1 MNRPL
6 PIALAVIGLLT
17 SSCARSPEKQ
27 VYTLREPATH
37 INPANLKPAS
47 ETLAILSLTIPE
59 SVDRQKMVTRS
70 AGSARL
76 ELSDTHRWAE
86 PLTAEIATALAD
98 EIVLE
103 RPGTLV
109 TTPGQV
115 STAQHPDHQLDI
127 DITRFEGVLG
137 GGVDVEAI
145 WTIRDFQGKQEQH
158 RHARIH
164 EETDGAGHEAVATA
178 YARALRRLAHQM
190 IASLEPTK

>member
-1 MNRPL
+1 MNRQL

-27 VYTLREPATH
+27 VYTLREPANRTS
-37 INPANLKPAS
+37 PANLKPAS
-47 ETLAILSLTIPE
+47 QTMAILSLTIPE

-76 ELSDTHRWAE
+76 EISDTHRWAE
-86 PLTAEIATALAD
+86 PLTAEIATAIAD
-98 EIVLE
+98 EIELE

-127 DITRFEGVLG
+127 DITRFEGALG
-137 GGVDVEAI
+137 DGVDVEAI
-145 WTIRDFQGKQEQH
+145 WTIRDSLDKQEQH
-158 RHARIH
+158 RHSRIH
-164 EETDGAGHEAVATA
+164 EKSNEASHEALASA

-190 IASLEPTK
+190 IASLEAIK